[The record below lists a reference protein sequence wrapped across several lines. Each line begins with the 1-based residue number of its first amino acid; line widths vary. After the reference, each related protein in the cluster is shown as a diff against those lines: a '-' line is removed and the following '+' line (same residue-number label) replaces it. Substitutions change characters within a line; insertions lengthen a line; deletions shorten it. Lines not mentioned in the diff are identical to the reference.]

1 MLTAAPSGRSLK
13 PKIQPNVAAFRARRS
28 TRQLVWATLQNVGR
42 QGFGLLK
49 LPKEHSPPTS

>member
-1 MLTAAPSGRSLK
+1 MLTAAQSGRSLK
-13 PKIQPNVAAFRARRS
+13 PKIQPNVAAFRARS
-28 TRQLVWATLQNVGR
+28 TRQLVWATLQNVER